1 MAYQKSSN
9 PVFSDKVFQK
19 AGVQS
24 SEGMMTIQGTVNKS
38 FILFMA
44 LLVPG
49 IWSFFN
55 WELMGSGLIIG
66 GFIGGL
72 VLGIVT
78 VSKPQWSPYT
88 APLYAAFQGVALG
101 AISGI
106 YGAAFDGIVFQ
117 AIMLTLAILG
127 FMLFAYR
134 TGLIKVTE
142 KLRSGIIAATAAI
155 MIVYMISFVLGF
167 FGMQVPYLHSSG
179 MIGIGISLVIT
190 GIAAFNLLL
199 DFDYIDRA
207 VHYGAPKY
215 MEWMGAFGL
224 MVTLVWL
231 YLEVLRLLSKL
242 RD

>member
-1 MAYQKSSN
+1 
-9 PVFSDKVFQK
+9 
-19 AGVQS
+19 
-24 SEGMMTIQGTVNKS
+24 
-38 FILFMA
+38 
-44 LLVPG
+44 
-49 IWSFFN
+49 
-55 WELMGSGLIIG
+55 
-66 GFIGGL
+66 
-72 VLGIVT
+72 
-78 VSKPQWSPYT
+78 
-88 APLYAAFQGVALG
+88 
-101 AISGI
+101 
-106 YGAAFDGIVFQ
+106 
-117 AIMLTLAILG
+117 
-127 FMLFAYR
+127 
-134 TGLIKVTE
+134 
-142 KLRSGIIAATAAI
+142 
-155 MIVYMISFVLGF
+155 MISFVLGF